1 MTRWLRAAW
10 LGAVLW
16 GWVVGAHAQCEPR
29 LGIRFADDARGCLS
43 DYPAASQRALGSIG
57 AMYRQ
62 VPGHGNFELAL
73 PRRPSMCPRSM
84 ALWAAPGSTLAVVST
99 GQTGTAVRDCQRSAG
114 AAPGGSACECQT
126 LLVNGVSPLRKAE
139 FDAVMREAAQPE
151 SVALDASWRAPAAAT
166 AISQAAAA
174 GPDVPTSPAG
184 NEESCPSRLQVAL
197 ADGSRTCLS
206 NYRIADRRAPGLPVS
221 LARAVPAGGRFTV
234 ATASPAA
241 SCPASWEWAFS
252 TGTAGSG
259 MSTVYDQPEARA
271 QRALQGCRAN
281 LKSSGAPAACDCV
294 LLVADGM
301 SPHRKS
307 EFAQLANA
315 ADPVVP
321 AVARHEPPASAPPLA
336 TKPSQQPEATTAALP
351 APVVAATPGPP
362 AASGPTSAELNALR
376 DQLQALQRLI
386 AQQQAASAAPAVA
399 PPPAVPAR
407 PKLKAR
413 ALVIGNGKYQNL
425 GPLPN
430 PPNDARAMA
439 DKLRHF
445 GIEVDLLLD
454 ADRAALVRGLG
465 EYQARSAG
473 YDVNILFYAG
483 HGLQV
488 DGVNYVVPVEM
499 AATGVSAGSV
509 KLNAVA
515 LNDALEYLPAKT
527 RVVFLDA
534 CRDNPLS
541 RSLRATRSS
550 AGLGLA
556 PVSTTSGTLVAYATK
571 DGSTAEDGRGR
582 NSPYTEALLHHLDAD
597 EDIAIVLR
605 RVRQAVLSST
615 GQRQEPWEYGSLVG
629 DQLVLS
635 RLAR

>member
-10 LGAVLW
+10 LGAALW
-16 GWVVGAHAQCEPR
+16 GWAWGVHAQCEPR
-29 LGIRFADDARGCLS
+29 LTIRFADDARGCLS

-57 AMYRQ
+57 AMHRQ

-84 ALWAAPGSTLAVVST
+84 ALWAAPGSTMAVVSS
-99 GQTGTAVRDCQRSAG
+99 GQTGTSVRDCQRSAG
-114 AAPGGSACECQT
+114 AAPGGSACECQA
-126 LLVNGVSPLRKAE
+126 LVVNGVSPLRKAE
-139 FDAVMREAAQPE
+139 FDLVMREAAVPE
-151 SVALDASWRAPAAAT
+151 SVALDTTWRRSDPLTDTTPAPTANVSAAPPGDSGT
-166 AISQAAAA
+166 CS
-174 GPDVPTSPAG
+174 
-184 NEESCPSRLQVAL
+184 SRLQVAL

-206 NYRIADRRAPGLPVS
+206 DYRIADRRAPGLLAS
-221 LARAVPAGGRFTV
+221 LARAVPAGGRYTI
-234 ATASPAA
+234 AAASPAA
-241 SCPASWEWAFS
+241 QCPAAWEWAFS
-252 TGTAGSG
+252 SGTAGSG

-271 QRALQGCRAN
+271 QRALQGCRAS
-281 LKSSGAPAACDCV
+281 LKSAGASAACDCV

-301 SPHRKS
+301 SPLRRS

-315 ADPVVP
+315 TDPVVP
-321 AVARHEPPASAPPLA
+321 AVARNEPPAPAPQLA
-336 TKPSQQPEATTAALP
+336 TKPSPQPEASPAAVP

-362 AASGPTSAELNALR
+362 ATSGPTSAELNALR

-386 AQQQAASAAPAVA
+386 AQQQAAAAAPTVT
-399 PPPAVPAR
+399 PPPAAPAR

-413 ALVIGNGKYQNL
+413 ALIIGNGKYQNL
-425 GPLPN
+425 GTLPN

-439 DKLRHF
+439 DKLRQF

-465 EYQARSAG
+465 EYQARAAG
-473 YDVNILFYAG
+473 YDVNILYYAG

-499 AATGVSAGSV
+499 ATTGVSAGSV
-509 KLNAVA
+509 KLNAVS

-582 NSPYTEALLHHLDAD
+582 NSPYTEALLRHLDAD

-615 GQRQEPWEYGSLVG
+615 DQRQEPWEYGSLVG